1 MQLTIV
7 VGLLFIAS
15 VGYIV
20 YYIYVTVMGIYNIKK
35 ETKIIEP
42 KPSQA
47 CPENEENYAG
57 LCYTRCREGYKRVL
71 NMCVPDVYGVGAGEA
86 VGLEPCRDG
95 FVNDGLTCR
104 KPIGWNNECV
114 WWGFWWTGCATGG
127 EFYGR
132 LNNGGVCSADR
143 EKVSGMCY
151 AKCPAGQNRMNL
163 EPWHCVK
170 PGVGSTYWTEVGKIP
185 GCPAGQVKSGL
196 LCYED
201 PGPGWTVTLGVAA
214 KNCEAGQTDIG
225 LFCMPSATNTPWY
238 LSLYMLATAI
248 LITILCVVYFRYGM
262 RNPAMMM
269 GGNRK
274 RPNKK

>member
-1 MQLTIV
+1 MQLTII

-20 YYIYVTVMGIYNIKK
+20 YYIYITIMGIYNIKK

-57 LCYTRCREGYKRVL
+57 LCYIKCRAGYKRVL
-71 NMCVPDVYGVGAGEA
+71 NMCIPDVYGVGAGEG

-95 FVNDGLTCR
+95 YDNDGLTCR
-104 KPIGWNNECV
+104 KPITCASGWD
-114 WWGFWWTGCATGG
+114 FFSRGCTGG
-127 EFYGR
+127 DFYGR
-132 LNNGGVCSADR
+132 LNNGGACPSSHDR
-143 EKVSGMCY
+143 VNGWCY
-151 AKCPAGQNRMNL
+151 PKCPNGLNRMNL

-214 KNCEAGQTDIG
+214 KNCPEGQKDAV
-225 LFCMPSATNTPWY
+225 LFCVPGAKDTPWY

-262 RNPAMMM
+262 RNPGMVM

-274 RPNKK
+274 RSNKK